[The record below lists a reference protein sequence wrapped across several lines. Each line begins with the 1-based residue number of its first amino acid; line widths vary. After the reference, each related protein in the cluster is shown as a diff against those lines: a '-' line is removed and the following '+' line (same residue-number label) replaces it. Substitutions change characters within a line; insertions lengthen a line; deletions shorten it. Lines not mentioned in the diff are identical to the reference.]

1 MMPDDQDDILRF
13 ATSEEILKELQ
24 SRFDEMVFIGAMQ
37 STSQTED
44 LTVSFSGSYHSCVGL
59 IELGRLAIQA
69 GGSSDEEEY

>member
-1 MMPDDQDDILRF
+1 MDELQF
-13 ATSEEILKELQ
+13 HTSEDMIKELQ

-69 GGSSDEEEY
+69 GGSTDDEEY

>member
-1 MMPDDQDDILRF
+1 MDELQF
-13 ATSEEILKELQ
+13 HTSEDMIKELQ
-24 SRFDEMVFIGAMQ
+24 NRFDEMVFIGAMQ

-69 GGSSDEEEY
+69 GGSTDDEEY